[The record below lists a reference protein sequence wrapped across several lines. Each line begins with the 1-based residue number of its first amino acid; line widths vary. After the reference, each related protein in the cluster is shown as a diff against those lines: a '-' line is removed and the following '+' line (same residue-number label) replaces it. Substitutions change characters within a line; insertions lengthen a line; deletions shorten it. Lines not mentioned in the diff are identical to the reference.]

1 MPTHD
6 PSGADPE
13 PSPSSLEDPGLLPFL
28 PLLYV
33 AWADGSLEP
42 DELRLISARVSAAQG
57 LAPAI
62 RAALQ
67 RWLDPDRPPSATS
80 LQGLLAAIRGAAGSW
95 TASQRLNLT
104 ALGSELARRSGH
116 VVSAAELEALRAIE
130 EVLGVAGEEASR
142 RLLAW
147 RRPAPPKADL
157 PSGFD
162 PLAMTR
168 LLDGARHEL
177 REEIR
182 RLLSEPAFRPA
193 AELSRAEYREQVL
206 AGCRELAARSYG
218 HLSYPTSCGGAND
231 YEAFL
236 AFFEILAF
244 GDLSLLVK
252 FGVQFGLFGGSI
264 LQLGTQR
271 HHERYL
277 RQVGALELPG
287 CFAMTETGH
296 GSNVHDLETLATYD
310 AENEEFVVRTPHD
323 GARKDYIGNAALH
336 GRMATVFAQLHVG
349 ADAYGVHAFLVPIRD
364 EAGNVLPGVRIE
376 DCDEKMGL
384 NGVDNGRLW
393 FDDVRIPRDNL
404 LDRFGQ
410 VSPEGLYTSSVPSS
424 SKRFFTMLGTLVGG
438 RLSVGLAALS
448 ASKTALTIAVR
459 YTDRRRQFGPEG
471 LAEMPVLNYLSLQ
484 RRLLPRLAATYALH
498 FALHYAVRQFLETPA
513 EDRRQVEGL
522 IAGLKAIGTW
532 HATDTLQ
539 TCREACGGQGY
550 LAASRL
556 PALKADT
563 DVFTTFEGDNTVL
576 LQLLARNLL
585 TGLRKQFGDMSLF
598 GLARHL
604 AAQAEAAISETNPV
618 VTRITDEDHLR
629 DRSFYLAALR
639 WRERRLLKSVA
650 RRVKRRIDEG
660 MDSFHAVNECQDHL
674 IETARAHVESLVAER
689 FAEGIDA
696 CSEPELRQI
705 LEILLQLYA
714 LWRIEADRGWFLE
727 HGYIESGKAEAIRR
741 VVNKLCRELRPQAV
755 PLVDGFGVPP
765 AWLPPIAL

>member
-1 MPTHD
+1 MPTDEPPAAEPERISDD
-6 PSGADPE
+6 PA
-13 PSPSSLEDPGLLPFL
+13 LLPFL

-42 DELRLISARVSAAQG
+42 EELRLIGSRISAARE
-57 LAPAI
+57 LAPAV
-62 RAALQ
+62 RETLQ
-67 RWLDPDRPPSATS
+67 RWLDPEKPPSPTS
-80 LQGLLAAIRGAAGSW
+80 LQGLLATIRKATSGW
-95 TASQRLNLT
+95 TANQRLNLT
-104 ALGSELARRSGH
+104 ALGRELARQSGH
-116 VVSAAELEALRAIE
+116 VVSAAELAALRMLEEAL
-130 EVLGVAGEEASR
+130 GVPGEEASR

-147 RRPAPPKADL
+147 RRPAPPETEL
-157 PSGFD
+157 PIGFD
-162 PLAMTR
+162 PRAMTR

-182 RLLSEPAFRPA
+182 RLLSEPTFQPVT
-193 AELSRAEYREQVL
+193 ELGRAEYREQVL
-206 AGCRELAARSYG
+206 AWCRELAARGYG
-218 HLSYPTSCGGAND
+218 RLSYPKSCGGADD

-236 AFFEILAF
+236 AVFETLAF

-277 RQVGALELPG
+277 PRVGTLELPG

-296 GSNVHDLETLATYD
+296 GSNVHDLETTATYD
-310 AENEEFVVRTPHD
+310 AARQEFVVRTPHD
-323 GARKDYIGNAALH
+323 AARKDYIGNAALH

-349 ADAYGVHAFLVPIRD
+349 TDAHGVHAFLVPIRD
-364 EAGNVLPGVRIE
+364 EAGNTVPGVRIE
-376 DCDEKMGL
+376 DCGAKMGL

-410 VSPEGLYTSSVPSS
+410 VSPEGIYTSSIPSP

-459 YTDRRRQFGPEG
+459 YTDQRRQFGPEG
-471 LAEMPVLNYLSLQ
+471 LAEVPVLDYLSLQ
-484 RRLLPRLAATYALH
+484 RRLLPRLAATYALD
-498 FALHYAVRQFLETPA
+498 FALKHAVRQFLETPV
-513 EDRRQVEGL
+513 EEQREVEGL
-522 IAGLKAIGTW
+522 IAGLKAISTW
-532 HATDTLQ
+532 HATDAIQ

-563 DVFTTFEGDNTVL
+563 DVFTTFEGDNMVL
-576 LQLLARNLL
+576 LQLLARSLL
-585 TGLRKQFGDMSLF
+585 TGYRKQFGDMSLF
-598 GLARHL
+598 GLARYL
-604 AAQAEAAISETNPV
+604 AAQAEEAISETNPI
-618 VTRITDEDHLR
+618 VTRLTDEDHLR
-629 DRSFYLAALR
+629 DRSFHLAALR
-639 WRERRLLKSVA
+639 WRERRLLRSLA
-650 RRVKRRIDEG
+650 RRIKRLIDAGE
-660 MDSFHAVNECQDHL
+660 DSFHAVNECQDHL

-696 CSEPELRQI
+696 CPEPELRRI
-705 LEILLQLYA
+705 LETLLQLYA

-727 HGYIESGKAEAIRR
+727 HGYVESGKAVAIRS
-741 VVNKLCRELRPQAV
+741 VVNKLCRELRPQAG

-765 AWLPPIAL
+765 AWLSAIALVSE